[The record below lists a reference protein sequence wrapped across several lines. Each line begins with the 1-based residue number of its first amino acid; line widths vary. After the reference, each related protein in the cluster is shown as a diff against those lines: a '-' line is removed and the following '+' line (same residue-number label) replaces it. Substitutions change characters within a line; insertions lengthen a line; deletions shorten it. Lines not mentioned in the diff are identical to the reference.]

1 VVLRRDSPPVFEPRA
16 DTMKSTLLSA
26 GTLLLVCALSPRLE
40 GVLFASDNIA
50 TPSAGQQFFKDKVR
64 PILTEKCYQCHTD
77 SPLSHL
83 RVDSRAALLE
93 GGRNGPAE
101 WSALI
106 ATLRAAVR
114 AE

>member
-1 VVLRRDSPPVFEPRA
+1 
-16 DTMKSTLLSA
+16 MKSTLLSA
-26 GTLLLVCALSPRLE
+26 GTLLLVCALSPRLA

-83 RVDSRAALLE
+83 RADSRAALLE
-93 GGRNGPAE
+93 GGRGGPPMVPGDPE
-101 WSALI
+101 GSQPI
-106 ATLRAAVR
+106 EAVR
-114 AE
+114 QHGDRQRPQNCK